1 MSDSLFEL
9 QYFPGEELV
18 IRIKSPDIKK
28 VVPEDV
34 KEHFWT
40 ARKEMLLA
48 IRGLVDTAI
57 AKAEECAKPQKAKG
71 SKKTKVEVE

>member
-18 IRIKSPDIKK
+18 FRIKSPDMKK
-28 VVPEDV
+28 MVPEDIR
-34 KEHFWT
+34 EHFWT

-48 IRGLVDTAI
+48 IRGLIDTAV
-57 AKAEECAKPQKAKG
+57 AKAEECAKPKAAKG

>member
-18 IRIKSPDIKK
+18 LRIKSPDMKK
-28 VVPEDV
+28 MVPDDV

-48 IRGLVDTAI
+48 IRGLVDIAA
-57 AKAEECAKPQKAKG
+57 AKAEEYAKPKKAKG

>member
-18 IRIKSPDIKK
+18 LRIKSPGMKK
-28 VVPEDV
+28 MMPDDV

-48 IRGLVDTAI
+48 IRGLVDAAA
-57 AKAEECAKPQKAKG
+57 AKAEEYAKPKKTKA
-71 SKKTKVEVE
+71 SKKTKVDIK